1 VSKMHYHGVFHI
13 SEKRYKILKRI
24 LPILKS
30 PEFHMQVS
38 IKPIADDEELELA
51 VREFIVGALVAI
63 EHVER
68 IQ

>member
-1 VSKMHYHGVFHI
+1 MAFHYHGVFHI
-13 SEKRYKILKRI
+13 SEKRYEILKRI

-30 PEFHMQVS
+30 PKFRMQIS
-38 IKPIADDEELELA
+38 IEPIADDEELELA
-51 VREFIVGALVAI
+51 VREYIVGALVAI